1 MGRRE
6 GEREMPMRLKVTKSS
21 KSTRLYAIKSTYD
34 PKTKKTSSKIAAKLG
49 TAEEV
54 MEREGVDYDGAIEW
68 ARAEI
73 ARMTAEET
81 GGCPCD

>member
-1 MGRRE
+1 
-6 GEREMPMRLKVTKSS
+6 MRLKVARSS

-49 TAEEV
+49 TAEEA
-54 MEREGVDYDGAIEW
+54 MEREGLDYDGAIAW

-73 ARMTAEET
+73 ARMTEKEAFDAAAVT
-81 GGCPCD
+81 IRLRPAKRGI